1 VSDAI
6 PIIGVDLGQQRD
18 YTAISV
24 IEREHVP
31 SGPMYNDEYYH
42 RGRWVFGARQP
53 VRLEY
58 RVRHLERPALGTP
71 YPEQVACIVELV
83 KSLGGEV
90 ALVVDATGVGLPVTD
105 MLWAR
110 LRKEIEETDIY
121 VARCNVTIT
130 GGDSVTRTEGSGC
143 PSATS

>member
-1 VSDAI
+1 MH
-6 PIIGVDLGQQRD
+6 RR
-18 YTAISV
+18 T
-24 IEREHVP
+24 REV
-31 SGPMYNDEYYH
+31 
-42 RGRWVFGARQP
+42 V
-53 VRLEY
+53 
-58 RVRHLERPALGTP
+58 
-71 YPEQVACIVELV
+71 
-83 KSLGGEV
+83 GGEV

>member
-1 VSDAI
+1 
-6 PIIGVDLGQQRD
+6 
-18 YTAISV
+18 
-24 IEREHVP
+24 
-31 SGPMYNDEYYH
+31 
-42 RGRWVFGARQP
+42 
-53 VRLEY
+53 
-58 RVRHLERPALGTP
+58 
-71 YPEQVACIVELV
+71 
-83 KSLGGEV
+83 
-90 ALVVDATGVGLPVTD
+90 VVDATGVGLPVTD